1 MYHKQVR
8 FLSEGRIMKK
18 AEMMDEYFNSYGKEI
33 SSSEIYH
40 VVDLIFKINL
50 DEAPILSKEK
60 EKADGISSSTGRE
73 AIDSRLNQYESEIT
87 GAEVRKI
94 INEILGVNLEA
105 ISSLEGARISL
116 YSKGQWIVQH
126 EKDLFVVYTGESD
139 IDVKVFPTQ
148 YFTEQTGLV
157 ELPTDL
163 QHALTSIGYYFDEK
177 NDSYYFSNP
186 TGEAV
191 PDAFKGKTI
200 GAILGVIQHSFSNL

>member
-1 MYHKQVR
+1 
-8 FLSEGRIMKK
+8 MKK
-18 AEMMDEYFNSYGKEI
+18 AEKMDEYFNSYGKEI
-33 SSSEIYH
+33 SSSEICH

-73 AIDSRLNQYESEIT
+73 AIDSHLNQYDSEIT

-94 INEILGVNLEA
+94 INEIFGVNLEA

-157 ELPTDL
+157 KLPTDL